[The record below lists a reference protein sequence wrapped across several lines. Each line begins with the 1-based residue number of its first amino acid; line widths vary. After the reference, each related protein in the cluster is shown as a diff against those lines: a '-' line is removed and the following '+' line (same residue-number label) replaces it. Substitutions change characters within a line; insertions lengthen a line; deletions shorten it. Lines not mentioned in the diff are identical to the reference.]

1 MTTMLLIILTLA
13 VMILLSLT
21 VHHRAESNS
30 WKTQFFTAH
39 AEIRDGRRFKET
51 FASIRG
57 RGELGQGL
65 LVETAVGC
73 GLREGIHFRT
83 QVKLA
88 SGGIPDLVLSLD
100 IGKIP
105 VDAKCPVENYWKGVE
120 SSDSSLG
127 RREFSALARRI
138 LAHATELSSKNYVS
152 GADSIGGTVLFVPL
166 DAIAIAALDAD
177 ANLFVKLRRLNIY
190 LVGPTG
196 FVILA
201 HAARL
206 ASANG
211 ELIKSIEDS
220 KGNARLAYQAASH
233 MLDRLRVA
241 NTHMVNLSKT
251 LDQVARHARNIRGP
265 VSSLGLVGGLT
276 GTLEEAPQIEIISDM
291 SLVPEESFLPGHEI

>member
-1 MTTMLLIILTLA
+1 MLLIILTLA
-13 VMILLSLT
+13 VMILLCLAA
-21 VHHRAESNS
+21 HHRAESNS
-30 WKTQFFTAH
+30 WKTQFFTART
-39 AEIRDGRRFKET
+39 EIQAGRRFKET

-73 GLREGIHFRT
+73 GLREGIHFQT

-88 SGGIPDLVLSLD
+88 SGSIPDLVLSLD

-120 SSDSSLG
+120 SSDSSHR
-127 RREFSALARRI
+127 RREFSALARRV
-138 LAHATELSSKNYVS
+138 LAHAADLSSKNYVA
-152 GADSIGGTVLFVPL
+152 GADGIGGTVLFVPL
-166 DAIAIAALDAD
+166 DAVAITALDAD
-177 ANLFVKLRRLNIY
+177 AELFAKLRRLNIY

-206 ASANG
+206 ASSNG

-220 KGNARLAYQAASH
+220 KGNARLAYQAASQ

-251 LDQVARHARNIRGP
+251 LDQVARHAGNIRGP

-276 GTLEEAPQIEIISDM
+276 GALDEAPQIEIISDI
-291 SLVPEESFLPGHEI
+291 SDRRHSAFQEENGY

>member
-1 MTTMLLIILTLA
+1 MTPMLLIILTLA
-13 VMILLSLT
+13 VMILLCLT

-39 AEIRDGRRFKET
+39 AEIQDGRRFKET

-73 GLREGIHFRT
+73 GLREGIHFQT

-105 VDAKCPVENYWKGVE
+105 VDAKCPVESYWKGVE
-120 SSDSSLG
+120 SPESSHR
-127 RREFSALARRI
+127 RREFSALARRV
-138 LAHATELSSKNYVS
+138 LAHAVDLSSKNYVA
-152 GADSIGGTVLFVPL
+152 GADGIGGTVLFVPL
-166 DAIAIAALDAD
+166 DAVAITALDAD
-177 ANLFVKLRRLNIY
+177 AELFAKLRRLNIY

-206 ASANG
+206 ASSNG

-220 KGNARLAYQAASH
+220 KGNARLAYQVASQ

-251 LDQVARHARNIRGP
+251 LDQVARHAGNIRGP

-276 GTLEEAPQIEIISDM
+276 GALDAAPQIEIISDT
-291 SLVPEESFLPGHEI
+291 SDRRHSAFQEENGC

>member
-1 MTTMLLIILTLA
+1 MTSMLLIILTLA
-13 VMILLSLT
+13 VMILLCLT
-21 VHHRAESNS
+21 AHHRAESRS
-30 WKTQFFTAH
+30 WQTQLFTAH
-39 AEIRDGRRFKET
+39 AEIQDGRRFKET

-73 GLREGIHFRT
+73 GLREGIHFQT

-88 SGGIPDLVLSLD
+88 SGSIPDLVLSLD

-105 VDAKCPVENYWKGVE
+105 VDAKCPVESYWKGIE
-120 SSDSSLG
+120 SADSSRG

-138 LAHATELSSKNYVS
+138 LAHATDLSSKNYVA
-152 GADSIGGTVLFVPL
+152 GADGIGGTVLFVPI
-166 DAIAIAALDAD
+166 DAIAITALDAD
-177 ANLFVKLRRLNIY
+177 ADLFAKLRRLNIY

-206 ASANG
+206 ASSNG

-220 KGNARLAYQAASH
+220 KGNARLAYQAASQ

-241 NTHMVNLSKT
+241 NSHMVNLSKT
-251 LDQVARHARNIRGP
+251 LDQVARHAGNIRGP
-265 VSSLGLVGGLT
+265 VSSLGLVGGLI
-276 GTLEEAPQIEIISDM
+276 GALKEAPQIEVISDI
-291 SLVPEESFLPGHEI
+291 SAVTEESFLPNHEL

>member
-1 MTTMLLIILTLA
+1 MLLVILTLV
-13 VMILLSLT
+13 VMVLLCST
-21 VHHRAESNS
+21 VHHRAESKS
-30 WKTQFFTAH
+30 WKAQFFTAH
-39 AEIRDGRRFKET
+39 AEIQDGRRFKET

-100 IGKIP
+100 IAKIP
-105 VDAKCPVENYWKGVE
+105 VDAKCPVENYWKGIE
-120 SSDSSLG
+120 SSDSSHR

-138 LAHATELSSKNYVS
+138 LAHAADLSSKNYVA
-152 GADSIGGTVLFVPL
+152 GADGIGGTVLFVPL
-166 DAIAIAALDAD
+166 DAIAITALDAD
-177 ANLFVKLRRLNIY
+177 ADLFAKLRRLNIY

-206 ASANG
+206 ASSNG

-220 KGNARLAYQAASH
+220 KGNARLAYQAASQ

-251 LDQVARHARNIRGP
+251 LDQVARHAVNIRGP
-265 VSSLGLVGGLT
+265 VSSLGLVGGLI
-276 GTLEEAPQIEIISDM
+276 GTLEEAPQIDVISDM
-291 SLVPEESFLPGHEI
+291 SSVTEESFLPNHEL

>member
-1 MTTMLLIILTLA
+1 MLLIILTLA
-13 VMILLSLT
+13 IMILLCLT
-21 VHHRAESNS
+21 VRHRAESQS
-30 WKTQFFTAH
+30 WKKQFFTAH
-39 AEIRDGRRFKET
+39 AEIQDGRRFKET

-73 GLREGIHFRT
+73 GLREGIHFQT

-105 VDAKCPVENYWKGVE
+105 VDAKCAVENYWKGAE
-120 SSDSSLG
+120 SSDSSQS

-138 LAHATELSSKNYVS
+138 LAHAVDLSSKNYVA
-152 GADSIGGTVLFVPL
+152 GADGIGGTVLFVPL

-177 ANLFVKLRRLNIY
+177 TDLFTKLRRLNIY

-206 ASANG
+206 ASSNG
-211 ELIKSIEDS
+211 EVIQCIEDS
-220 KGNARLAYQAASH
+220 KGNARLTYQAASQ

-251 LDQVARHARNIRGP
+251 LDQVARHAGNIRGP
-265 VSSLGLVGGLT
+265 VSSLGLVGGLV
-276 GTLEEAPQIEIISDM
+276 GALKEAPQIEIISDM
-291 SLVPEESFLPGHEI
+291 SWVAEESFLPNHEL

>member
-1 MTTMLLIILTLA
+1 MWLTILMLA
-13 VMILLSLT
+13 VIVLSCLT
-21 VHHRAESNS
+21 VHHRAESKS

-39 AEIRDGRRFKET
+39 SEMQDSRRFKET

-73 GLREGIHFRT
+73 GLREGIHFQT

-105 VDAKCPVENYWKGVE
+105 VDAKCAVESYWKGVE
-120 SSDSSLG
+120 SRDSSHS
-127 RREFSALARRI
+127 RKEFLALARRI
-138 LAHATELSSKNYVS
+138 LAHAADLSSKNYVA
-152 GADSIGGTVLFVPL
+152 GADGIGGTVLFVPL

-177 ANLFVKLRRLNIY
+177 ADLFVKLRRLNIY

-206 ASANG
+206 ASSNG

-220 KGNARLAYQAASH
+220 KGNARLAYQAASQ

-241 NTHMVNLSKT
+241 NTHMVNLSKI
-251 LDQVARHARNIRGP
+251 LDQVARHAGNIRGP

-276 GTLEEAPQIEIISDM
+276 GALTEAPRIELISDM
-291 SLVPEESFLPGHEI
+291 GLTVEESFLPDHQM

>member
-1 MTTMLLIILTLA
+1 MLIILTLA

-30 WKTQFFTAH
+30 WKAQFFTAH
-39 AEIRDGRRFKET
+39 AEVQDSRRFKET

-73 GLREGIHFRT
+73 GLREGIHFQT

-120 SSDSSLG
+120 SSDSSHG

-138 LAHATELSSKNYVS
+138 LAHAADLSSKNYVT
-152 GADSIGGTVLFVPL
+152 GADGIGGTVLFVPL
-166 DAIAIAALDAD
+166 DAIAIAAIDAD
-177 ANLFVKLRRLNIY
+177 AGLFAKLRRLNIY

-220 KGNARLAYQAASH
+220 QGNARLAYQAASQ

-241 NTHMVNLSKT
+241 NTHMVNLSRT
-251 LDQVARHARNIRGP
+251 LDQVARHAGNIRGP

-276 GTLEEAPQIEIISDM
+276 GALREAPQIEIISDM
-291 SLVPEESFLPGHEI
+291 SLVPDESFLPDHEI